1 MMCRRLE
8 QLVKRYE
15 RGEMRR
21 VEWLDGMSMRA
32 VDRLRDEVPSH
43 TVDSLSMPVATL
55 PPDAA
60 MEQWSSGILLHFC
73 LLSKTA
79 QQCSMQVIVPWP

>member
-1 MMCRRLE
+1 MVAQECLLHELMNALQGCDTVHMLCRRLE

-32 VDRLRDEVPSH
+32 VDRLREEVPKSD
-43 TVDSLSMPVATL
+43 DSLHA
-55 PPDAA
+55 
-60 MEQWSSGILLHFC
+60 
-73 LLSKTA
+73 
-79 QQCSMQVIVPWP
+79 